1 MKADMLAIA
10 KTFNYNEK
18 ICKLAKEAVERIDD
32 RPKEI
37 SDALVEAVNATIIWN
52 EDKWAIIAY
61 YSTPESPIGYDDAC
75 SNFLEDLANCI

>member
-18 ICKLAKEAVERIDD
+18 ICKLAKEAIERVDD
-32 RPKEI
+32 HPKEMG
-37 SDALVEAVNATIIWN
+37 DALVEAVSATIIWN

-61 YSTPESPIGYDDAC
+61 YSTPDYPINYNDAC
-75 SNFLEDLANCI
+75 DNFLEDLAKCI